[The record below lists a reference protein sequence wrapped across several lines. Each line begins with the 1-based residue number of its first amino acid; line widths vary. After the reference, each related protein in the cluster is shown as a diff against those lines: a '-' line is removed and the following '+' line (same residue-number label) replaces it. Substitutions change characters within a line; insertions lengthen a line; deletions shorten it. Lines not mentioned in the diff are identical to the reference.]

1 MFKRILLIA
10 VPVLIVAVLA
20 AVVVVPPLLKH
31 SVAIETRAVGVW
43 QETGSSPSASPAAS
57 PTSSPPYRLTIERA
71 PSGTNGAVYSVTYTR
86 TSKVPFPAVL
96 AGDEIHVWGEN
107 TKDVVWVIDYNA
119 RTDTLLVTRPG
130 GRDLHGLRRVS
141 N

>member
-1 MFKRILLIA
+1 MLKKILLIA
-10 VPVLIVAVLA
+10 VPVLIVALLA
-20 AVVVVPPLLKH
+20 AVIIVPSLLSQH
-31 SVAIETRAVGVW
+31 VAIETRAVGVW
-43 QETGSSPSASPAAS
+43 QETGSPPA
-57 PTSSPPYRLTIERA
+57 YRLTIERA
-71 PSGTNGAVYSVTYTR
+71 PGGASGAGYSVTYTR
-86 TSKVPFPAVL
+86 ASKAAFPAVL

>member
-1 MFKRILLIA
+1 MFKKVLLIV

-20 AVVVVPPLLKH
+20 AVVIVPPLLTH
-31 SVAIETRAVGVW
+31 GVAIETRAVGVW
-43 QETGSSPSASPAAS
+43 QESG
-57 PTSSPPYRLTIERA
+57 SPPAYRLTIERV
-71 PSGTNGAVYSVTYTR
+71 PGGAGGVGYSVTYTR

-107 TKDVVWVIDYNA
+107 NRDVVWVIDYNA

-141 N
+141 E

>member
-1 MFKRILLIA
+1 MFKKVLLIV

-20 AVVVVPPLLKH
+20 AVVIVPPLLKH
-31 SVAIETRAVGVW
+31 SVAIEKRAVGVW
-43 QETGSSPSASPAAS
+43 QETGSPPAAS

-71 PSGTNGAVYSVTYTR
+71 PGGASGAGYSVTYTR

-107 TKDVVWVIDYNA
+107 NHDVVWVIDYNA

>member
-1 MFKRILLIA
+1 MFKKVLLIA
-10 VPVLIVAVLA
+10 VPVLIVLA
-20 AVVVVPPLLKH
+20 AAVVVPPLLNH
-31 SVAIETRAVGVW
+31 TVAIETRAVGVW
-43 QETGSSPSASPAAS
+43 QETGPS
-57 PTSSPPYRLTIERA
+57 PTSSPTSSPASSPAYRLTIERA
-71 PSGTNGAVYSVTYTR
+71 LGGANGAGYSVTYTR
-86 TSKVPFPAVL
+86 TSKLAFPAVL

-107 TKDVVWVIDYNA
+107 TQDVVWVIDYNA

>member
-1 MFKRILLIA
+1 MIKKVLLIV

-20 AVVVVPPLLKH
+20 AVVIVPPLLTH

-43 QETGSSPSASPAAS
+43 QETGAS
-57 PTSSPPYRLTIERA
+57 PTSPPAYRLTISRA
-71 PSGTNGAVYSVTYTR
+71 PSGAYGHDYSVTYTR
-86 TSKVPFPAVL
+86 TSKAPFPAVL
-96 AGDEIHVWGEN
+96 AGDEIYVWGEN

>member
-1 MFKRILLIA
+1 MFKKVLFIA

-20 AVVVVPPLLKH
+20 AVVIVPPLLKH

-43 QETGSSPSASPAAS
+43 QETGSPPA
-57 PTSSPPYRLTIERA
+57 YRLTIEQA
-71 PSGTNGAVYSVTYTR
+71 PGGASGVGYSVTYTR
-86 TSKVPFPAVL
+86 TSKVAFPAVL

-107 TKDVVWVIDYNA
+107 NQDVVWAIDYNA

-130 GRDLHGLRRVS
+130 GRGLHGLRRVS
-141 N
+141 D